1 MPDKVPGW
9 LVEIEDAIKQIR
21 TYTNGVSR
29 SEFLSDALRCDAT
42 ALQLIVIGEAA
53 RKLPDDVR
61 KEAPE
66 IPWPEI
72 VSLRNRIVHG
82 YKTVDRAIV
91 WGIVDQRIG
100 ELEAAARRML
110 SARGE

>member
-9 LVEIEDAIKQIR
+9 LVEIEDAIERIR

-53 RKLPDDVR
+53 RKLPTTCAKRRPRFRGR
-61 KEAPE
+61 KLSPF
-66 IPWPEI
+66 
-72 VSLRNRIVHG
+72 
-82 YKTVDRAIV
+82 
-91 WGIVDQRIG
+91 GI
-100 ELEAAARRML
+100 ELFTDTRP
-110 SARGE
+110 SITQ